1 MTGLA
6 RTTLMLLRTMWLW
19 IVVPAVVIAGLV
31 WSAAASI
38 QDMYPTEAERLAY
51 AQVVTDSVAV
61 RVFQG
66 RGYDLTTIGGI
77 FAQEMAVVV
86 LFVVPL
92 VGVYV
97 GVRFTRWLEDKNYL
111 DIITAGTI
119 SRRAPTVAGLC
130 CSALTCLFAAV
141 LSFAALVATGYDA
154 PGSALWALALLLFFL
169 WAVSLGA
176 LSGQLFRNS
185 AEASFAA
192 IAVVIGCYLFR
203 SAVDVRSWDAVWSTP
218 LSWLAETK
226 PFAET
231 PPAWPYLSFG
241 AAIAVQV
248 LLGLLFATKR
258 DLGGGVFAAS
268 VGPREAG
275 AALVGPSTLLIRLV
289 RGTTIAVLAA
299 GGAVAFTFGFFA
311 KDMAT
316 EGLAARIVLL
326 VQLNAVVAAS
336 AGVLVSMALAR
347 EELSGR
353 TGRVLAGLPTRTR
366 WQANGVIIAFAAT
379 AVTQLALA
387 SLSGLG
393 LSLSLEDWSRF
404 GEALRGNAQQLSAA
418 LLITAVSLALGALNA
433 RLPALAWTLVAWS
446 AVVALRADMLQLS
459 EGVRRLS
466 PVEWTG
472 EVPVEPWSATASIGM
487 AAIIVVLMSLAIL
500 MFRRRDLAKG

>member
-1 MTGLA
+1 MKGLA

-19 IVVPAVVIAGLV
+19 IVVPAAVVAGLV

-38 QDMYPTEAERLAY
+38 QDMYPSEAHRLAY
-51 AQVVTDSVAV
+51 AEVVTDSVAV

-77 FAQEMAVVV
+77 FAQETAVVI
-86 LFVVPL
+86 LFLVPL
-92 VGVYV
+92 IGVYV
-97 GVRFTRWLEDKNYL
+97 GIRFTRWLEDKNYL

-119 SRRAPTVAGLC
+119 SRLAPTVAGLC
-130 CSALTCLFAAV
+130 CAALTCLSASL
-141 LSFAALVATGYDA
+141 LSFAALLASGYDTA
-154 PGSALWALALLLFFL
+154 GSALWAFALLLFFL

-192 IAVVIGCYLFR
+192 FAVVVGFYLIR

-226 PFAET
+226 PFAES
-231 PPAWPYLSFG
+231 PPAWPYLAYG
-241 AAIAVQV
+241 AAIAGQV

-258 DLGGGVFAAS
+258 DLGGGVFAPS

-275 AALVGPSTLLIRLV
+275 AMLVGPSTLLIRLV
-289 RGTTIAVLAA
+289 RGTTLAVLGA

-311 KDMAT
+311 KEMAT
-316 EGLAARIVLL
+316 DGLTARIVLL
-326 VQLNAVVAAS
+326 IQLNAVVAAS
-336 AGVLVSMALAR
+336 AGVLVSMAFSR
-347 EELSGR
+347 EEASGR

-366 WQANGVIIAFAAT
+366 WQVNGIIVALAAT
-379 AVTQLALA
+379 AITQLALA

-393 LSLSLEDWSRF
+393 LSLSLDEWSRF
-404 GEALRGNAQQLSAA
+404 GEALRGNAQQLPAA
-418 LLITAVSLALGALNA
+418 LLITAVSLALGSLSA
-433 RLPALAWTLVAWS
+433 RLPALAWTLVVWA

-459 EGVRRLS
+459 EGLRRLS

-472 EVPVEPWSATASIGM
+472 KVPVEPWSATASAGM
-487 AAIIVVLMSLAIL
+487 AALTVVLLGLAIL
-500 MFRRRDLAKG
+500 VFRRRDLAKG